1 MAPAGD
7 DTYVSCT
14 PYTLTLKNST
24 SNSVS
29 FAVSTKSV
37 AATCTCRAM
46 NLADVKFVI
55 EDDCRGAVS
64 GIKIRDSRSLYS
76 RSPVYSTDEE
86 YPISGGDAT
95 TFRVVFP
102 NVSDAWHALG

>member
-7 DTYVSCT
+7 NTFVSCT
-14 PYTLTLKNST
+14 PYVISLKNST
-24 SNSVS
+24 SASVS
-29 FAVSTKSV
+29 FSVSTHSV
-37 AATCTCRAM
+37 AASCNCRSM

-76 RSPVYSTDEE
+76 RSPVYSTDDE

-102 NVSDAWHALG
+102 NVSA